1 MKGYVSVVIP
11 TKPYLKA
18 WILNELG
25 ETPLMNY
32 KHHIGSKLVD
42 LLEYKRNWRPNEY
55 APHNYPAQ
63 LKVYISR
70 FVFQNHGCH
79 LNETNI
85 IRFNSYLEE
94 YFKSMVHWKLD
105 VFVLLTEN
113 LDASMELLRDQ
124 LKLDEE
130 VFPYELLKKD
140 YYRYRKK
147 NGQLF
152 PKGGYKK
159 RAQISINP
167 II

>member
-42 LLEYKRNWRPNEY
+42 LLEYKRNWRPNDY
-55 APHNYPAQ
+55 SSKSYPAQ
-63 LKVYISR
+63 LKVYINHH
-70 FVFQNHGCH
+70 FFQKHGCH

-105 VFVLLTEN
+105 VYVLLTQN
-113 LDASMELLRDQ
+113 IDASMELLRDHLQ
-124 LKLDEE
+124 LDED
-130 VFPYELLKKD
+130 VFPYEVLKKD

-147 NGQLF
+147 KGDVF

-159 RAQISINP
+159 RAQMDIQP